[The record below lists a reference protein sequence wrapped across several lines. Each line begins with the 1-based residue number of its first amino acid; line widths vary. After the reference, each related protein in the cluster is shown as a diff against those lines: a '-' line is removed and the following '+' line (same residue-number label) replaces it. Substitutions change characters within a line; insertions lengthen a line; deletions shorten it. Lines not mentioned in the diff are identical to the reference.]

1 MKIVIDA
8 NMVIA
13 ALVKGS
19 AARKII
25 INGKFEFVSP
35 DFVIDE
41 IRKYENEICEK
52 AGLNREEFELLMAL
66 IFEKITIIAA
76 DEYKAH
82 MENAGKLMRED
93 VKDVPY
99 VACYLALKCDGI
111 WTNDPD
117 YRGKESI
124 KIFSTAELLKPV

>member
-52 AGLNREEFELLMAL
+52 AGLDREGFELLMVL
-66 IFEKITIIAA
+66 IFGKITIIAA

-93 VKDVPY
+93 IKDVPY
-99 VACYLALKCDGI
+99 VACCLALKCDGI
-111 WTNDPD
+111 
-117 YRGKESI
+117 
-124 KIFSTAELLKPV
+124 